1 MIINNKE
8 SRSFSWERNLPHGT
22 LQMQSDLEIFLA
34 VISKEDSSP
43 ERVDPYLL
51 TLTWWRLNLL
61 YKVCL

>member
-1 MIINNKE
+1 MIINKE

-51 TLTWWRLNLL
+51 TLTW
-61 YKVCL
+61 